1 MSLSLASLV
10 SLLIQ
15 IEFSCFP
22 LLAMVQIMLFD
33 ASRNTLDS
41 RYLKKDEKI
50 ESGAR
55 ITFDGHLVDIGE
67 PRGNNTSFGEI
78 NFNVK
83 RENGIIYGQQ
93 SCAYRKNTLQKG

>member
-1 MSLSLASLV
+1 
-10 SLLIQ
+10 
-15 IEFSCFP
+15 
-22 LLAMVQIMLFD
+22 MVQIMLFD

-55 ITFDGHLVDIGE
+55 ISFDGHLVDIGE
-67 PRGNNTSFGEI
+67 PRGNNTGFGEI
-78 NFNVK
+78 NFNIK
-83 RENGIIYGQQ
+83 RENGLIYGQQ